1 MVTLTKAL
9 DLQSPITTETPAE
22 CARQAVA
29 KYRAKCLDDVYHAL
43 LGIITSESAKGA
55 VGLDL
60 YHYEDSSCAY
70 VEQKSNAP
78 RYINSRVRVHI
89 NNAPLIDYETLVK
102 RLESDGFD
110 VGTMD
115 SDDYGTIIDFIDWE

>member
-1 MVTLTKAL
+1 MVTLTKSL

-22 CARQAVA
+22 RARQAVA
-29 KYRAKCLDDVYHAL
+29 KYRAQCLDDVYHAL

>member
-22 CARQAVA
+22 RARQAVA
-29 KYRAKCLDDVYHAL
+29 EYRAQCLDDVYHAL

-60 YHYEDSSCAY
+60 YYYEDSSCAY

-115 SDDYGTIIDFIDWE
+115 SADYGTIIDFIDWE